1 MLRRLVG
8 GLTLALVL
16 IGFRGSAGPLPGD
29 GFQQDIR
36 FRGDGAR
43 FGGFSAIHVAPD
55 GQRFTAISD
64 RGAFVEGTFT
74 RDATGRI
81 LQVASGTVTPLL
93 GTNGSPLRQGKTDS
107 EGLAVAPDGTSY
119 VSFEGQARVERYARL
134 SGPAKDIRSDPAFA
148 EMEVNASLEA
158 LAIGP
163 DGALYTMPEESGG
176 KTTPF
181 PVYRYAKGKWTQPF
195 AIPRHG
201 FFLISDA
208 TFGPDGR
215 FYILER
221 EFLGLSGFATRVRRF
236 DLSAQG
242 LDNEVT
248 LFQTEP
254 GTFDNLEG
262 LSVWQSPTGLRAT
275 MISDDNFIPI
285 FRSQIVEYQLPD

>member
-16 IGFRGSAGPLPGD
+16 IGFRGGAGPLPGD
-29 GFQQDIR
+29 GFLQDIR
-36 FRGDGAR
+36 FKGEGDR
-43 FGGFSAIHVAPD
+43 FGGFSALHLSADGTQFVAL
-55 GQRFTAISD
+55 SD
-64 RGAFVEGTFT
+64 RGGFVTGTFA
-74 RDATGRI
+74 RDAKGRI
-81 LQVASGTVTPLL
+81 LSIDTSPVTPLL
-93 GTNGSPLRQGKTDS
+93 GSDGKPLKKGRTDS
-107 EGLAVAPDGTSY
+107 EGLAVAPDGTTY
-119 VSFEGQARVERYARL
+119 VSFEGRARVQRYSDLA
-134 SGPAKDIRSDPAFA
+134 GPAQDIRSAPAFA
-148 EMEVNASLEA
+148 EMEGNAALEA

-195 AIPRHG
+195 AVPRHG

-221 EFLGLSGFATRVRRF
+221 QFLGLSGFASRIRRF
-236 DLSAQG
+236 DLTKQG
-242 LDNEVT
+242 LTQEKT